1 MALASLPPLPGICI
15 LTKFLAKPL
24 EFNLEVVE
32 SAPTP
37 DQMNTIA
44 SYTSQPASS
53 LLASA
58 HPSSSGSSGDSKHV
72 HEQVSKN
79 PMNLKWPIVV
89 DWENG
94 RAVIGDSGEADRTK
108 SVILEG
114 LRKDRDG
121 N

>member
-1 MALASLPPLPGICI
+1 LAQVCHLNALYHGHYKIAG
-15 LTKFLAKPL
+15 KAL

-32 SAPTP
+32 SAPNP
-37 DQMNTIA
+37 DQMNIIA
-44 SYTSQPASS
+44 SYASQPASS

-58 HPSSSGSSGDSKHV
+58 HPSSSASSGDAKHV
-72 HEQVSKN
+72 HEQATRN
-79 PMNLKWPIVV
+79 PLNLKWPIVV

-114 LRKDRDG
+114 LRKGRDG
-121 N
+121 H